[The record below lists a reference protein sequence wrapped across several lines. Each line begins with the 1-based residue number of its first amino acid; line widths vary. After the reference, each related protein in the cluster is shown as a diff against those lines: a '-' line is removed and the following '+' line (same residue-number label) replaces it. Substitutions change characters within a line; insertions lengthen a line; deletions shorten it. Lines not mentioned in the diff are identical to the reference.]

1 MQLIRSTKVYS
12 ADGLCGWHNG
22 FTGFYLVVSGVPE
35 HVRKQQEAEQKF
47 QEAEQQRRYQEIAN
61 LLAEMRAQNQQWSSH
76 RARAPKFPQL
86 DSDDLEEWCC
96 RAEEYFAYHRTPDE
110 YRVSLSTFHL
120 EGPIRKMQWFQDI
133 RWSKHVTTWD
143 EFVRILRERFAI
155 TAELESLGNVKDEE
169 EQLRYKIPEISEA
182 KTDPDEEEKND
193 DEAKQPIVPE
203 PDPAEGTKQ
212 IITPGPDPV
221 ADITQTKISELAPA
235 ENAYH
240 SLISTTEPDAD
251 SYRPFV
257 KIPQP
262 KNSDS
267 LVKKTHPDLKIILD
281 AVDFVVLK
289 HRWRWKQVA
298 NVEDAAAEA
307 ETSKCRCR
315 RSRAG
320 QRTGCSR
327 GRADRPVPRHGSG
340 GRPTSRDGRKE
351 RRRGRPCSLDESIS
365 ETCQDEGE
373 TVKRRIWKQERRAEY
388 GS

>member
-1 MQLIRSTKVYS
+1 MKPKSTIMAEDRVTRSEFHSVMQTLQSRMNRLEDMMAKQF
-12 ADGLCGWHNG
+12 GLGAASKSSVHH
-22 FTGFYLVVSGVPE
+22 YE
-35 HVRKQQEAEQKF
+35 F
-47 QEAEQQRRYQEIAN
+47 QH
-61 LLAEMRAQNQQWSSH
+61 QNFGGENSSSH
-76 RARAPKFPQL
+76 EGSSSRDGMFKPTSIEL
-86 DSDDLEEWCC
+86 DE
-96 RAEEYFAYHRTPDE
+96 
-110 YRVSLSTFHL
+110 
-120 EGPIRKMQWFQDI
+120 
-133 RWSKHVTTWD
+133 
-143 EFVRILRERFAI
+143 
-155 TAELESLGNVKDEE
+155 ESLENVKDEK
-169 EQLRYKIPEISEA
+169 EQPRDQIIPEIPESE
-182 KTDPDEEEKND
+182 TDPVEDSTHTTN
-193 DEAKQPIVPE
+193 
-203 PDPAEGTKQ
+203 
-212 IITPGPDPV
+212 
-221 ADITQTKISELAPA
+221 SELAPA
-235 ENAYH
+235 ENANH

-267 LVKKTHPDLKIILD
+267 LVKKTHPDLKMILD

-340 GRPTSRDGRKE
+340 GRPTSRDGRRE